1 MFSPIKHHQIILS
14 QNLISIMYIL
24 TAVFELPNHG
34 TAFNGSSPCPP
45 QKKAERPYRE
55 LIFLE
60 KLEIPRDSNV
70 GSVDSWVS
78 RLLG

>member
-1 MFSPIKHHQIILS
+1 M
-14 QNLISIMYIL
+14 
-24 TAVFELPNHG
+24 FELPNHG

-45 QKKAERPYRE
+45 KKGLAECPYRE

-78 RLLG
+78 RLLVDSCAKMAVKMYIIEI